1 MSILSAAVGFAVD
14 HWDWLAGGASLATG
28 GLSWALPRAWKWI
41 VAGVLALAVGIF
53 AAVMLVRVANL
64 RAELADARADL
75 YVAEAERD
83 QEKATADHNAEIAR
97 KMAASAA
104 RAQADRRALLA
115 ELATARAR
123 TETILREIARDPNRA
138 DPLPDPLRPFLRRVR

>member
-1 MSILSAAVGFAVD
+1 MSILTTAAGFALN
-14 HWDWLAGGASLATG
+14 HWDWLAGGASIATG
-28 GLSWALPRAWKWI
+28 GLAWAIPKAWKWI
-41 VAGVLALAVGIF
+41 VLGALALAVGIF
-53 AAVMLVRVANL
+53 AAVMFVRVANL
-64 RAELADARADL
+64 RADLNEARAEA
-75 YVAEAERD
+75 YIAQAERD

-115 ELATARAR
+115 ELASARAR